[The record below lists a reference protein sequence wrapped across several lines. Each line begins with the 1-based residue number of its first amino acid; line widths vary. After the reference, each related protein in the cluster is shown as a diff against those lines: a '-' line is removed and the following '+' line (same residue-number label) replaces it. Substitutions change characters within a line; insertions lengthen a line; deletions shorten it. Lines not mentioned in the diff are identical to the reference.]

1 MPRDTGERREANIL
15 SCHSNAMCARTE
27 LKVFL
32 VLRKSGENFRKLLAV
47 LGKNL
52 DGRHRDLQY
61 GRNGRMGFLGNYGII
76 VFVPSLSW

>member
-1 MPRDTGERREANIL
+1 MNIL
-15 SCHSNAMCARTE
+15 SCQSNAMCARTE

-47 LGKNL
+47 LGENL

-61 GRNGRMGFLGNYGII
+61 GRNERMRVLGNYGIV